1 MDDEEKKVNNKLS
14 KLNKENKENNNIEI
28 KELRL
33 GKLSPCFNLVC
44 LKARHR
50 LIDLEKKFTKSE
62 YRDYIRK
69 CKNMYSISSD
79 MNNKYTIS
87 DLYSKEKYDINNI
100 LSVFHKIDSKLDSQK
115 IKVVKIKKKK
125 ILNFVDNKSI
135 SCTNFYKNK
144 SNIKNNNIFYDYKNT
159 MHRDIHT
166 HEESKS
172 NKKKNSISYETINS
186 ANNRM
191 NKTTYRLIKKIK
203 NKTSAKDKITSKN
216 KIILKNVSK
225 SNEFSKTPLNFGFKK
240 IKNINDPIS
249 DKNNKNRL
257 KSSSLIFKIYPKEL
271 ALSSRRSGFTFTQYG
286 GIIHNNSMFRNKNIV
301 YLLPKNYNLPLLY
314 KNAKV

>member
-1 MDDEEKKVNNKLS
+1 M
-14 KLNKENKENNNIEI
+14 
-28 KELRL
+28 
-33 GKLSPCFNLVC
+33 
-44 LKARHR
+44 
-50 LIDLEKKFTKSE
+50 
-62 YRDYIRK
+62 
-69 CKNMYSISSD
+69 
-79 MNNKYTIS
+79 
-87 DLYSKEKYDINNI
+87 
-100 LSVFHKIDSKLDSQK
+100 
-115 IKVVKIKKKK
+115 
-125 ILNFVDNKSI
+125 NFVDNKSI

-144 SNIKNNNIFYDYKNT
+144 SNIKTNNIFYDYKNT
-159 MHRDIHT
+159 MYRDIHT
-166 HEESKS
+166 YDESKS

-186 ANNRM
+186 ANNRI
-191 NKTTYRLIKKIK
+191 NQTSYRLIKKIK

-216 KIILKNVSK
+216 KIILKNVNK

-249 DKNNKNRL
+249 DKNNKKRL
-257 KSSSLIFKIYPKEL
+257 KSSSLIFKNYPKEL